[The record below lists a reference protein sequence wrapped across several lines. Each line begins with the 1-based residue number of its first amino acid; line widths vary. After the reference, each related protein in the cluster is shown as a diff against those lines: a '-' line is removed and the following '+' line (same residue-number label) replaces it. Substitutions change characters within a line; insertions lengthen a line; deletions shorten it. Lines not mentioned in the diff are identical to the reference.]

1 MRRGLPVAAAAF
13 HAGMGFC
20 RFLPLLFSLGRGVL
34 PVVAAASR
42 AGQAFGLSPV
52 RLSSAAPRASLC
64 LSSAALR
71 DSLVSVFVS
80 GPLVRAPFPGS
91 GAPLPLPHRRLPLRA
106 SRCVPPVACLRHP
119 LPARARHEPRHEP
132 GMPRHKPA
140 RRARVLPCFAVS
152 CLPPLPRRRAGCRVL
167 LDGVVGITS
176 DFYRKTTIF
185 CCFSNFYLYI
195 CIAETKRHG
204 IWIFTLRP
212 TNSQPFKI
220 KSSPG
225 SLAA

>member
-20 RFLPLLFSLGRGVL
+20 RCFSRWGGVFCRSSPLPPVPGRHSGCLLPGCLLLRLGLLSVSLL
-34 PVVAAASR
+34 PHS
-42 AGQAFGLSPV
+42 GILSYPCSSPAPSFA
-52 RLSSAAPRASLC
+52 RL
-64 LSSAALR
+64 
-71 DSLVSVFVS
+71 F
-80 GPLVRAPFPGS
+80 RAPGRPCRS
-91 GAPLPLPHRRLPLRA
+91 RIAA
-106 SRCVPPVACLRHP
+106 SRCVPPPSAP
-119 LPARARHEPRHEP
+119 GTSP

-140 RRARVLPCFAVS
+140 RRACVLPCFAVS

-167 LDGVVGITS
+167 LGGVVGITS
-176 DFYRKTTIF
+176 NFYRKTTIF

>member
-20 RFLPLLFSLGRGVL
+20 RSLPLLFSLGRGVL

-42 AGQAFGLSPV
+42 AGQAFGLSPA
-52 RLSSAAPRASLC
+52 RLSSAAPRASLG

-106 SRCVPPVACLRHP
+106 SSRVPPPSAP
-119 LPARARHEPRHEP
+119 GTSP

-176 DFYRKTTIF
+176 NFYRKTTIF